1 MQRPTPATAFK
12 LMLAALA
19 RYLDRPSDL
28 LPSVRCI
35 SLRTLRELIGGI
47 RAHDENAQLRRYSI
61 QSWVGQLEAAAV
73 ISALALDN
81 VDQHLDQ
88 LFAVGLGTDPDSLEP
103 ADLLMALE
111 PKGVACYFSA
121 LAIHRLT
128 TQFPAH
134 HHVARLIWRSPRA
147 GPAYPVAPRLSSAS
161 STHRKLGTL
170 RVAWGGLPYYSTQRD
185 LSLVTGVAVHHLSDR
200 LQCRVTTLEQTLLD
214 TLLRPAS
221 CGGPPRVFEAWE
233 VARSST
239 SVETM
244 IDLLGRIDH
253 PELWRRAGFMM
264 ENQDYD
270 IPESVLATLRHR
282 TMIARGEAP
291 VPLLPGMPYTRAEPR
306 WRLLVP

>member
-1 MQRPTPATAFK
+1 MHSPAPTSAVE
-12 LMLAALA
+12 LLLAALA
-19 RYLDRPSDL
+19 KHLDKPSDL

-35 SLRTLRELIGGI
+35 SLRTLRELIAEI
-47 RAHDENAQLRRYSI
+47 RAQEQHASLRKAPI
-61 QSWVGQLEAAAV
+61 HALVGQLEAAAI
-73 ISALALDN
+73 ISALALDT
-81 VDQHLDQ
+81 VHQPSDQ

-121 LAIHRLT
+121 LALHRLT

-161 STHRKLGTL
+161 PTHRKLGTL
-170 RVAWGGLPYYSTQRD
+170 RVTWGGLPYYSTQRD

-239 SVETM
+239 SVELM
-244 IDLLGRIDH
+244 VGLLGRIDH

-264 ENQDYD
+264 ENQQYD
-270 IPESVLATLRHR
+270 ILPDARATLEHR
-282 TMIARGEAP
+282 AQLAAP
-291 VPLLPGMPYTRAEPR
+291 EPAVSLLPGVPYTRIEPR